1 MSALGTAAPGGRFP
15 VLVVCT
21 GNVCRSPAAELLL
34 RAGLAGDP
42 AVEVS
47 SAGLDALA
55 GAPVDE
61 PVARLLRDR
70 GVDPEGFRARQLS
83 PSDVRQAGL
92 VLTMTAAQRRAVVT
106 AVPAAVRRTFT
117 VLEFAGLAELADLD
131 GRAGAPAE
139 RIAAVLDAVPRLR
152 AVRPPAEDPAE
163 DDVPDPYGRP
173 DDVVA
178 EVVATLT
185 DAVERLLRVVGRS
198 TVGEPR

>member
-1 MSALGTAAPGGRFP
+1 MSTLGTAAPGGRFP

>member
-1 MSALGTAAPGGRFP
+1 VSALGTAAPGGRFP

>member
-1 MSALGTAAPGGRFP
+1 VSTLGTAAPGGRFP